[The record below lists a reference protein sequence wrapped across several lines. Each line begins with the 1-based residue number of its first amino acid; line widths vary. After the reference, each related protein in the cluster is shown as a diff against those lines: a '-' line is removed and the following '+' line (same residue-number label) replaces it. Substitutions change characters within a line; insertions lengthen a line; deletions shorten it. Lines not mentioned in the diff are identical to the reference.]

1 MSHIGK
7 QPIKIPQNVQFSQ
20 ENYIITIKGKEGILT
35 KNCPTF
41 LEIKEEMG
49 TLNIKIKPEFVG
61 IKEYENM
68 WGTFR
73 TLLQNMVIGVSQGW
87 TVKLLLVGIGF
98 RAKVENQ
105 ILVLRLGFSHNVE
118 YLIPSDIKINC
129 IKPTLISVFGV
140 NYETVT
146 KVAAEIRSFKKTE
159 PYKGKG
165 IRYLNE
171 VIITKEVK
179 KK

>member
-7 QPIKIPQNVQFSQ
+7 QPIKLPPNVKISIENQN
-20 ENYIITIKGKEGILT
+20 IILEGKEGRLIQPIPFFFDIAINQNIINLQI
-35 KNCPTF
+35 KSEF
-41 LEIKEEMG
+41 L
-49 TLNIKIKPEFVG
+49 NN
-61 IKEYENM
+61 KEYYNM

-73 TLLQNMVIGVSQGW
+73 TLLQNKIIGVNQGW

-98 RAKVENQ
+98 RAKVDSN
-105 ILVLRLGFSHNVE
+105 ILTLKLGFSHNIN
-118 YLIPSDIKINC
+118 YTIPSDLKITC
-129 IKPTLISVFGV
+129 VKPTLISIFGV
-140 NYETVT
+140 DYEKVT
-146 KVAAEIRSFKKTE
+146 KVAAEIRSLKKTE

-171 VIITKEVK
+171 IVRSKETK

>member
-73 TLLQNMVIGVSQGW
+73 TLLQNMVIGV
-87 TVKLLLVGIGF
+87 
-98 RAKVENQ
+98 NQ